1 MSALDLLYGPLF
13 DALRGRRP
21 VALLYFFVFVCPLQV
36 KVWNASTGQCLHTA
50 TLEAAIIS
58 LSFHPSGRMIAMASS
73 LYVYLWDYNVSIVVR
88 GRCVVDRNLDVL
100 RDSLQ
105 LSSLLEVRGE
115 KRAVG
120 SFIGRYHHC
129 SRYQHHKRKT
139 FVAVVPEA
147 SSRCPGMYHRE
158 LQLHR
163 YIVGRVFGR
172 CHWKLFPPY
181 SSTAVSPLNDAHHH
195 CHRHHRRHRTRRARS
210 SRGPTRTPCGAFGLL
225 PTGTASSSAPP
236 TAAHPP
242 PRLGTRPR
250 CRGTSTRCVCETEGR
265 GGGCVL
271 KSDTRGRVT
280 RYCKLRQCDHQP
292 SCNNASRQESRG
304 RVVRMSSVGGSL
316 LS

>member
-120 SFIGRYHHC
+120 SFIGL
-129 SRYQHHKRKT
+129 T
-139 FVAVVPEA
+139 
-147 SSRCPGMYHRE
+147 
-158 LQLHR
+158 
-163 YIVGRVFGR
+163 
-172 CHWKLFPPY
+172 
-181 SSTAVSPLNDAHHH
+181 
-195 CHRHHRRHRTRRARS
+195 
-210 SRGPTRTPCGAFGLL
+210 
-225 PTGTASSSAPP
+225 
-236 TAAHPP
+236 TAA
-242 PRLGTRPR
+242 GTTITN
-250 CRGTSTRCVCETEGR
+250 GKV
-265 GGGCVL
+265 
-271 KSDTRGRVT
+271 
-280 RYCKLRQCDHQP
+280 
-292 SCNNASRQESRG
+292 
-304 RVVRMSSVGGSL
+304 SL
-316 LS
+316 LSCGRHPRVARVCICVSFSSKGEDV